1 MPASPPTAFP
11 DYAGRTLLVL
21 GGRPIGSCD
30 IVAYAQACGA
40 RVIVTDYLELS
51 QSPAKQLA
59 DETWELST
67 AEISPLVERARSR
80 GVDAVFTGAHEFNLR
95 QAEQVCQRLGLPFYA
110 GPGQLE
116 LTSDKRRYKRVF
128 ASHGLDSIPELCA
141 SGPRTYPLLLKP
153 VAGSGAH
160 GIRLCEDEVAFVRNY
175 PQALDEAG
183 DPANILIE
191 PYLPGTELTAFY
203 LVQDGQA
210 RLTAL
215 ADRLTTPVGS
225 GLIRLPCFYR
235 WPSRQLAHYRE
246 RVDAGVVAALDAMGL
261 RNGMAFV
268 QFMLSDGRFLP
279 YDMGFRLTGTQEY
292 HLLQH
297 ACGFNPLHMLVDHA
311 MTGHLGQTGAQVR
324 IDPVF
329 GGRHAASLTLLARPG
344 RIGRFVGLA
353 QAAMLEHVV
362 RVIPNHPEGTLIPD
376 AASGT
381 LNQVAVRVLLLAGS
395 ETALHAAVTAAARC
409 VRVLDT
415 DGRDML
421 LPAPCM
427 ETT

>member
-1 MPASPPTAFP
+1 MNAPPPRARP
-11 DYAGRTLLVL
+11 DYTGRTLLVL
-21 GGRPIGSCD
+21 GGKPIGSCD

-40 RVIVTDYLELS
+40 RVIVTDYLEPS

-59 DETWELST
+59 DEAWELST
-67 AEISPLVERARSR
+67 AEVGLLVERARSR

-95 QAEQVCQRLGLPFYA
+95 QAQQVCQELGLPFYA
-110 GPGQLE
+110 EPGQLE
-116 LTSDKRRYKRVF
+116 LTSDKRRYKGVF
-128 ASHGLDSIPELCA
+128 ASHGLDSIPELHA

-160 GIRLCEDEVAFVRNY
+160 GIRLCEDEAAFVCSY
-175 PQALDEAG
+175 PRALEEAG
-183 DPANILIE
+183 DPAGVLIE
-191 PYLPGTELTAFY
+191 PYLQGTELTAFY
-203 LVQDGQA
+203 LVQDGRA
-210 RLTAL
+210 RLSAL

-235 WPSRQLAHYRE
+235 WPSRQLARYRE
-246 RVDAGVVAALDAMGL
+246 RVDAGVVAALAAMGL
-261 RNGMAFV
+261 RDGMAFV

-292 HLLQH
+292 HLLQR

-311 MTGHLGQTGAQVR
+311 MTGHLGQAGAQVR
-324 IDPVF
+324 IDPRF

-344 RIGRFVGLA
+344 RIGRFVGLE
-353 QAAMLEHVV
+353 QAATFEHVV
-362 RVIPNHPEGTLIPD
+362 RVIPNHPPGTLIPD

-381 LNQVAVRVLLLAGS
+381 LNQVAVRILLLAES
-395 ETALHAAVTAAARC
+395 EMALQAAVAAAARC

-415 DGRDML
+415 NGRDML
-421 LPAPCM
+421 LPAPCV
-427 ETT
+427 EAT